1 MIYEL
6 LKKQVQQNT
15 AFLNVYGRAK
25 KQKKNEVT
33 TNSFGTKLTK
43 IIEFPLYDGTPLVP
57 NANKKDLVFFERVG
71 NVRDI
76 SDSYYSV
83 LEEDFKVIV
92 WLNKDTFDV
101 SGKTYNGDIDIIVKE
116 LNRALISNKNSY
128 ILSIEFED
136 ATDENVFSSYTFSE
150 AENAMTIEPFS
161 AFELNYKIKYLA
173 SCNNLDSNIVVLN
186 SECEPVGNQSNGKI
200 YVGDTEV
207 TIKNTTGETL
217 YFESIPAT
225 QDREFQIQNSIYRVY
240 NPEGKLLAEGEIP
253 AEGVEEI
260 TVSLGFDDL
269 PRIVNTEDKDVGHE
283 NDVKWIVEDSTVI
296 IKNTEDTELYSV
308 DVPAEDSRE
317 QTINDSQAIIKD
329 SSGSTLKSENILA
342 EGSKD
347 ITIQDSE
354 VDVKNTT
361 GATLYSESILAEGSK
376 DITIQDSEVEI
387 KNSAGTTLYSENIPA
402 EENEELT
409 IQDSTAIIKDTDNN
423 TLYTENILAEGSK
436 DITIQDSTFTVKNS
450 ENNILKQDNIL
461 AQGSGEYTVQD
472 SEVVIKDKFGNIIE
486 QEDIPAEGSKEFT
499 VNTELPVKNT
509 TGQDVGQEINGE
521 IIVGDSNIKIKDSED
536 NVLIDFDVPAE
547 NNGEKVIND
556 STAII
561 KDSEGNTLK
570 SESILAEGS
579 KDITITDSTS
589 TIKDSSGAD
598 LYVDSIVA
606 QGSNTRTILD
616 STNVIKDSAGTTLYN
631 ESILAEGSKDTT
643 IQDSQVTIKD
653 ATGAT
658 ITTTNVLAE
667 SSKNVQ
673 IQMQKSPLILKF
685 DTTLTGNAN
694 IELARIRDSVLD
706 IKIYDENGYLVW
718 EQDNLTANSGN
729 DLIISD
735 LTIGIYTLEIF
746 AHEFMTLQMY
756 NSDNKEA
763 LVELV
768 QWGDVVWRDQI
779 DRLFQ
784 SCTNLRITANDR
796 MLFTDTVSNLEFYYS
811 FANISEITNNNWMRY
826 IPFNLVEGGIY
837 NMFVQT
843 SLPKKVVLDFKD
855 ASGITNVS
863 NMFGRYQGLGGVMEE
878 IHILNMGDTE
888 DATGNILGSVN
899 NFPNLKT
906 VILEDLQLST
916 NLRYWIEGDA
926 EDYITFFENIG
937 DRTGKDQ
944 RTITIRT
951 TDWDKLD
958 ANQKDYVD
966 NILNDRNWALA

>member
-43 IIEFPLYDGTPLVP
+43 IIEFPLYDGIPLVP

-128 ILSIEFED
+128 ILSIEFEN
-136 ATDENVFSSYTFSE
+136 ATDENVFSSYTFSD

-173 SCNNLDSNIVVLN
+173 SCNNLDSNIIVLN

-200 YVGDTEV
+200 YIGDTEV

-225 QDREFQIQNSIYRVY
+225 QDREFEIQNSIYRVY
-240 NPEGKLLAEGEIP
+240 NPQGKLLAEGEIP

-283 NDVKWIVEDSTVI
+283 NDVTWIVEDSTVI

-317 QTINDSQAIIKD
+317 QVINDSQAIIKD
-329 SSGSTLKSENILA
+329 SSGNVLKSENILA

-347 ITIQDSE
+347 ITVQDSE

-361 GATLYSESILAEGSK
+361 GATLYSESVLAEGSK
-376 DITIQDSEVEI
+376 DITVQDSEVEI

-402 EENEELT
+402 EQSEELT
-409 IQDSTAIIKDTDNN
+409 IQDSTATIKDTDNN
-423 TLYTENILAEGSK
+423 TLYFENILAEDNK
-436 DITIQDSTFTVKNS
+436 DITIQDSSFTVKNS
-450 ENNILKQDNIL
+450 EDNVLNQSNIL

-472 SEVVIKDKFGNIIE
+472 SEVIIKDKFGNIIE

-509 TGQDVGQEINGE
+509 EGNEVGTEINGE
-521 IIVGDSNIKIKDSED
+521 IIVGDTRFTLKDSAGNNLGTAE
-536 NVLIDFDVPAE
+536 IPAE
-547 NNGEKVIND
+547 ETREAILPD

-570 SESILAEGS
+570 SVNILVVGS
-579 KDITITDSTS
+579 KDITIQDSE
-589 TIKDSSGAD
+589 IVVKDTAGN
-598 LYVDSIVA
+598 I
-606 QGSNTRTILD
+606 ILD
-616 STNVIKDSAGTTLYN
+616 ERLKAEESKVFITN
-631 ESILAEGSKDTT
+631 
-643 IQDSQVTIKD
+643 
-653 ATGAT
+653 
-658 ITTTNVLAE
+658 
-667 SSKNVQ
+667 Q
-673 IQMQKSPLILKF
+673 ISRYSPCIIKF
-685 DTTLTGNAN
+685 DTTKTGNRVVAFAN
-694 IELARIRDSVLD
+694 QGKEFYFI
-706 IKIYDENGYLVW
+706 IKDEVGNIVREGSSNIMSDTDTVPENG
-718 EQDNLTANSGN
+718 
-729 DLIISD
+729 
-735 LTIGIYTLEIF
+735 IYYLEIYG
-746 AHEFMTLQMY
+746 EY
-756 NSDNKEA
+756 NDTEGIWFRIGGPSSSWIMKENV
-763 LVELV
+763 VEIV
-768 QWGDVVWRDQI
+768 QWGDVLFKSIRQMWQGCINLEINPKDNINISDDFTPYAGQFADLKGIKTLDWATYLPWRNAANLNSFMNRTSILAPQI
-779 DRLFQ
+779 ILDMKGVTTQNSVRFL
-784 SCTNLRITANDR
+784 T
-796 MLFTDTVSNLEFYYS
+796 FTDDNEQPDRFWIFNMEEWTGWDDASIGSSVAVYGNALIEIEDFILFGVIRSTNMSRWRPQKGSSILNFFNNLGDVSNDS
-811 FANISEITNNNWMRY
+811 
-826 IPFNLVEGGIY
+826 
-837 NMFVQT
+837 Q
-843 SLPKKVVLDFKD
+843 
-855 ASGITNVS
+855 
-863 NMFGRYQGLGGVMEE
+863 Q
-878 IHILNMGDTE
+878 
-888 DATGNILGSVN
+888 
-899 NFPNLKT
+899 
-906 VILEDLQLST
+906 
-916 NLRYWIEGDA
+916 
-926 EDYITFFENIG
+926 
-937 DRTGKDQ
+937 
-944 RTITIRT
+944 TITIRT
-951 TDWDKLD
+951 QEWNLLTQE
-958 ANQKDYVD
+958 QKDVVED
-966 NILNDRNWALA
+966 ILVNKNWALSLI

>member
-33 TNSFGTKLTK
+33 INSFGTKLTK

-101 SGKTYNGDIDIIVKE
+101 AGKTYNGDIDIIVQE

-128 ILSIEFED
+128 ILSIEFEN
-136 ATDENVFSSYTFSE
+136 ATDENVFSPYTFSE

-173 SCNNLDSNIVVLN
+173 SCNNLDSNIIVLN

-225 QDREFQIQNSIYRVY
+225 QDREFEIQNSIYRVY
-240 NPEGKLLAEGEIP
+240 NPQGKLLAEGEIP

-283 NDVKWIVEDSTVI
+283 NDVTWIVEDSTVI

-308 DVPAEDSRE
+308 DVPAEDNRE
-317 QTINDSQAIIKD
+317 QIINDSQAIIKD
-329 SSGSTLKSENILA
+329 SSGSTLKSEN
-342 EGSKD
+342 
-347 ITIQDSE
+347 
-354 VDVKNTT
+354 
-361 GATLYSESILAEGSK
+361 
-376 DITIQDSEVEI
+376 
-387 KNSAGTTLYSENIPA
+387 
-402 EENEELT
+402 
-409 IQDSTAIIKDTDNN
+409 
-423 TLYTENILAEGSK
+423 
-436 DITIQDSTFTVKNS
+436 
-450 ENNILKQDNIL
+450 
-461 AQGSGEYTVQD
+461 
-472 SEVVIKDKFGNIIE
+472 
-486 QEDIPAEGSKEFT
+486 
-499 VNTELPVKNT
+499 
-509 TGQDVGQEINGE
+509 
-521 IIVGDSNIKIKDSED
+521 
-536 NVLIDFDVPAE
+536 
-547 NNGEKVIND
+547 
-556 STAII
+556 
-561 KDSEGNTLK
+561 
-570 SESILAEGS
+570 ILAEGS

-616 STNVIKDSAGTTLYN
+616 STNVIKDSSGTILYN
-631 ESILAEGSKDTT
+631 ESIPAEGSKDTT

-718 EQDNLTANSGN
+718 EQDNLTANSGD

-735 LTIGIYTLEIF
+735 LPIGIYTLEIF

-756 NSDNKEA
+756 NSDYKLP

-768 QWGDVVWRDQI
+768 QWGDVVWRD
-779 DRLFQ
+779 
-784 SCTNLRITANDR
+784 
-796 MLFTDTVSNLEFYYS
+796 
-811 FANISEITNNNWMRY
+811 
-826 IPFNLVEGGIY
+826 
-837 NMFVQT
+837 
-843 SLPKKVVLDFKD
+843 
-855 ASGITNVS
+855 
-863 NMFGRYQGLGGVMEE
+863 
-878 IHILNMGDTE
+878 
-888 DATGNILGSVN
+888 
-899 NFPNLKT
+899 
-906 VILEDLQLST
+906 
-916 NLRYWIEGDA
+916 
-926 EDYITFFENIG
+926 
-937 DRTGKDQ
+937 
-944 RTITIRT
+944 
-951 TDWDKLD
+951 
-958 ANQKDYVD
+958 
-966 NILNDRNWALA
+966 